1 MIPLICV
8 EETVFDA
15 VVETFVGSKNVL
27 VIIVSVGVVVS
38 VVISVG
44 AVVVSTSVIKQ
55 QLSHCQL

>member
-1 MIPLICV
+1 MRTLSS
-8 EETVFDA
+8 ETGKRIVDI
-15 VVETFVGSKNVL
+15 VRVPTKNVL